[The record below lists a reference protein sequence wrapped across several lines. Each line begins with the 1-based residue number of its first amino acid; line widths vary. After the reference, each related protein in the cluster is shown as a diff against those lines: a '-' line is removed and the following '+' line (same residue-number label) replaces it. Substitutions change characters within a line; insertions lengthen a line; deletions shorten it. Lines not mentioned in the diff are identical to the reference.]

1 MNCSA
6 ALHSPLPAGLGCIQT
21 IHTHICSG
29 PTQFLQPYIVGTS
42 SHFSMEYESYLGP
55 RGVSPPRPQHFS
67 PMAAAAHPSSLYES
81 FIKCHK
87 QRFLAAVH
95 VARRERKHRQPHI
108 CIPGLC
114 WVVCKKGQQRDVGR
128 GWHCMLVAL
137 KTAALQMPFT
147 PWGLQEGSCT
157 PFTWDTMKC
166 KGLPALPQHPGT
178 GTVML
183 PPPSHYP
190 AHLAAY
196 LPTQCSPCKQAEGET
211 EAALG
216 GHGVSLQQSRLPISA
231 VASRAVT
238 AQGNV

>member
-1 MNCSA
+1 
-6 ALHSPLPAGLGCIQT
+6 
-21 IHTHICSG
+21 
-29 PTQFLQPYIVGTS
+29 
-42 SHFSMEYESYLGP
+42 MEHESYGCASIWGTVAFHPHGLS
-55 RGVSPPRPQHFS
+55 VSL

-147 PWGLQEGSCT
+147 LWGVQGGSCT

-178 GTVML
+178 VKL

-216 GHGVSLQQSRLPISA
+216 GHGVSLQQSRLPISV
-231 VASRAVT
+231 VAS
-238 AQGNV
+238 